1 MVWYL
6 IKETFKNWSDDKAS
20 RLAAALAYYTVFSL
34 PPLLIIVIAISG
46 TFLGEE
52 AARGEVVQQL
62 QSLIGIE
69 GAKAVEAVIS
79 GASNSGA
86 VSSLSASI
94 ISVVVLLFGA
104 TAVVAQLQDA
114 LNTIWGV
121 VPKPGNMIKVFIF
134 QRLLSFGMILG
145 VVFMLLVSLIMS
157 AALGI
162 LSKYLG
168 GLFPG
173 LEFIWALVDFSI
185 SLSVISGLFAL
196 MFKYLPDVH
205 IKWSDV
211 LIGSVLTA
219 FLFNVGK
226 YLIGLYLAKSAFN
239 STYGAAGSLVV
250 LLAWIY
256 YSAQILFVGAEFTQ
270 VFARRFG
277 NHIEPKGYAEYITE
291 EVKAPEGLSTS
302 ETSSTSTSVPGTST
316 KEALLDTPSN
326 YIEK

>member
-1 MVWYL
+1 MVLYL

-34 PPLLIIVIAISG
+34 PPLLIIVIAIAG

-52 AARGEVVQQL
+52 AARGEVVMQL
-62 QSLIGIE
+62 QSLIGVE
-69 GAKAVEAVIS
+69 GAKAIEAVIS

-86 VSSLSASI
+86 VSSLSASF
-94 ISVVVLLFGA
+94 ISVIILLFGA

-173 LEFIWALVDFSI
+173 LEVIWALIDFTI
-185 SLSVISGLFAL
+185 SLSVISALFAL
-196 MFKYLPDVH
+196 MFKYLPDVK

-211 LIGSVLTA
+211 LIGAVITA
-219 FLFNVGK
+219 FLFNIGK

-270 VFARRFG
+270 VFARRNG
-277 NHIEPKGYAEYITE
+277 KHIEPKAYAEYAVE
-291 EVKAPEGLSTS
+291 EAVPEDDISAPTNP
-302 ETSSTSTSVPGTST
+302 SVNTD
-316 KEALLDTPSN
+316 KED
-326 YIEK
+326 EK

>member
-1 MVWYL
+1 MIFYL
-6 IKETFKNWSDDKAS
+6 IKETFNNWIDDKAS

-34 PPLLIIVIAISG
+34 PPLLIIVIAIAG

-69 GAKAVEAVIS
+69 GAKAVEAVIT

-86 VSSLSASI
+86 ASSLSASI
-94 ISVVVLLFGA
+94 ISGVILLFGA
-104 TAVVAQLQDA
+104 TAVMTQLQDA

-121 VPKPGNMIKVFIF
+121 APKPGNMIKIFIF
-134 QRLLSFGMILG
+134 QRLLSFGIILG
-145 VVFMLLVSLIMS
+145 IVFMMLTSLIMS

-173 LEFIWALVDFSI
+173 LEFISALIDFTV
-185 SLSVISGLFAL
+185 SLTVISALFAM
-196 MFKYLPDVH
+196 MFKYLPDVK
-205 IKWSDV
+205 IRWNNV
-211 LIGSVLTA
+211 LIGAVITA
-219 FLFNVGK
+219 FLFNLGK

-239 STYGAAGSLVV
+239 STFGAAGSLVV

-256 YSAQILFVGAEFTQ
+256 YSAQILFLGAEFTQ
-270 VFARRFG
+270 VFARRHG
-277 NHIEPKGYAEYITE
+277 AYIEPKDYAEY
-291 EVKAPEGLSTS
+291 V
-302 ETSSTSTSVPGTST
+302 T
-316 KEALLDTPSN
+316 KEMKAQ
-326 YIEK
+326 

>member
-1 MVWYL
+1 MVFNL
-6 IKETFKNWSDDKAS
+6 IKETFNNWIDDKAS

-34 PPLLIIVIAISG
+34 PPLLILVIAIAG

-52 AARGEVVQQL
+52 AARGEVVAQL
-62 QSLIGIE
+62 QSLTGTE
-69 GAKAVEAVIS
+69 GAKAIEAVIT
-79 GASNSGA
+79 GASNSG
-86 VSSLSASI
+86 SGTSLSASI
-94 ISVVVLLFGA
+94 ISIVILLFGA

-114 LNTIWGV
+114 LNTIWKV
-121 VPKPGNMIKVFIF
+121 VPKPGNMIKIFIF

-162 LSKYLG
+162 LSQYLG

-173 LEFIWALVDFSI
+173 LEFIWALIDFI
-185 SLSVISGLFAL
+185 LSLSVISALFAM
-196 MFKYLPDVH
+196 MFKYLPDVQ
-205 IKWSDV
+205 IKWNDV
-211 LIGSVLTA
+211 IIGAVITA

-256 YSAQILFVGAEFTQ
+256 YSAQILFLGAEFTQ
-270 VFARRFG
+270 VYARRFG
-277 NHIEPKGYAEYITE
+277 SRIEPKEYAEYIDQDA
-291 EVKAPEGLSTS
+291 KAQQGLSAT
-302 ETSSTSTSVPGTST
+302 GDN
-316 KEALLDTPSN
+316 K
-326 YIEK
+326 K